1 MPARLV
7 CTWTNQFPAVA
18 GFTLGLL
25 LVSSIAWGG
34 LQSENAKTGKQ
45 LYREA
50 CAACHGSDGTGAPSS
65 TVGFDTPLP
74 DFTDC
79 DFAAREPN
87 GDWYYVA
94 AEGGPARGFDNMMP
108 AFGDS
113 LSRVQIMKIMDHIR
127 TFCANKNWPRGEFNL
142 PRALV
147 TTKAYPED
155 ELVLSSSINTDQ
167 EDRIEN
173 ELIYEQRFGAR
184 NQVEVILPF
193 GWSEQ
198 PKSDGHGTEWTSS
211 VGDIG
216 VAVKR
221 VMYHSLDTGAI
232 VSLGAEVFL
241 PTGDEDEG
249 FGSDTTVFEPYL
261 SYGQLLPAD
270 FFFQFQGGF
279 ALPTDTDKTNEK
291 AFWRGVLGRTFL
303 FGTYGTAISPM
314 VELLGSK
321 EMVAGVDTDWD
332 VVPQVQIPLNTRQ
345 HVRLCAGARIPLNDT
360 DVRETSYLVYI
371 LWDWFDG
378 GFFEGW

>member
-1 MPARLV
+1 
-7 CTWTNQFPAVA
+7 
-18 GFTLGLL
+18 
-25 LVSSIAWGG
+25 
-34 LQSENAKTGKQ
+34 
-45 LYREA
+45 
-50 CAACHGSDGTGAPSS
+50 
-65 TVGFDTPLP
+65 
-74 DFTDC
+74 
-79 DFAAREPN
+79 
-87 GDWYYVA
+87 
-94 AEGGPARGFDNMMP
+94 MMP
-108 AFGDS
+108 AFGDA
-113 LSRVQIMKIMDHIR
+113 LSKAQIMKIMDHIR
-127 TFCANKNWPRGEFNL
+127 TFCDNKNWPRGEFNL
-142 PRALV
+142 PRPLV
-147 TTKAYPED
+147 TSKAYPED
-155 ELVLSSSINTDQ
+155 ELVLSSSVNTKK

-184 NQVEVILPF
+184 SQFEFIFPF

-198 PKSDGHGTEWTSS
+198 IESDGDTEWTSS

-216 VAVKR
+216 LAVKR

-232 VSLGAEVFL
+232 LSLGAELFL

-303 FGTYGTAISPM
+303 VGTYGWGISPM

-345 HVRLCAGARIPLNDT
+345 HVRLCVGARIPLNDT
-360 DVRETSYLVYI
+360 DVRETSYVVYV